1 MGRRHKNRN
10 KNKSNTSTTSSTT
23 TTTTTVTTIPTNTTG
38 KLAKTI
44 DSTKNLGSKS
54 KEPSQSVSNG
64 KKSIQKPTQS
74 PKVVGQ
80 KMMPTSI
87 DSDSDIDT
95 YTK

>member
-10 KNKSNTSTTSSTT
+10 KNKSNTSTTSST

-54 KEPSQSVSNG
+54 KEPSQSVSNA

-80 KMMPTSI
+80 NMMPTSI

>member
-10 KNKSNTSTTSSTT
+10 KNKSNTSTTSS
-23 TTTTTVTTIPTNTTG
+23 TTTTVTTIPTNTTG

-44 DSTKNLGSKS
+44 DSTKNLGPKS
-54 KEPSQSVSNG
+54 KEPSQSVSNA
-64 KKSIQKPTQS
+64 KKTIQKPTQS

-80 KMMPTSI
+80 NMMPTSI